1 MRENRDKVS
10 VIAHNLFR
18 FDFFF
23 LKGIRAGSWRTR
35 DISIGSKNAADI
47 NFANIGSQVNF
58 TDTIKYFQQSL
69 GVLASTMSNE
79 ERAAVKR
86 ECKKFIPKDEAL
98 SKKFNLCSEED
109 QEWVLKYLSTGKG
122 VIPYEMITRFD
133 SLDITP
139 EEGSFFL
146 PYQFYSSLEETII
159 TKEDYHSVKKFYQ
172 TMKLKDLG
180 ELNKLYNFQDTIIL
194 WEIFENRSSQLQ
206 KLFKY
211 NPRKCNS
218 AISFSGCVHR
228 YKSKCLIALPTE
240 AEHVRVFEKEAL
252 FV

>member
-1 MRENRDKVS
+1 MFALLLYCRRFIDNVKGLLYNKTNKHHSYITGKILGYSHSYCNLNVRKNRDKVS
-10 VIAHNLFR
+10 VTASNLFR

-35 DISIGSKNAADI
+35 DISIGGKNAADI
-47 NFANIGSQVNF
+47 NFTNIVSQVNF

-98 SKKFNLCSEED
+98 SKKFNLCSEEG
-109 QEWVLKYLSTGKG
+109 QEWVLKYLSTRKG

-133 SLDITP
+133 SLDIIP

-146 PYQFYSSLEETII
+146 PYQFYSSLKETII
-159 TKEDYHSVKKFYQ
+159 TKEDYHLVKKFY
-172 TMKLKDLG
+172 
-180 ELNKLYNFQDTIIL
+180 
-194 WEIFENRSSQLQ
+194 
-206 KLFKY
+206 
-211 NPRKCNS
+211 
-218 AISFSGCVHR
+218 
-228 YKSKCLIALPTE
+228 
-240 AEHVRVFEKEAL
+240 
-252 FV
+252 